1 MFVLPSFIAIT
12 KSVIIMILTR
22 VSFKT
27 HKKKK

>member
-12 KSVIIMILTR
+12 KSVIIIILTR

-27 HKKKK
+27 HTKK